1 MARDKNMRKIVR
13 LCLGLGVFI
22 AFVAPAVAELAMT
35 GAAVT
40 MRVGPT
46 GNAGVVQRIPQS
58 AEINL
63 EKCARAW
70 CRASWRGRFG
80 YVPAEAVV
88 LRSPLATLP
97 GEKMPPPV
105 VNGALDRGHAPG
117 MAMDRAL
124 YWPQRRFWVRLLVA
138 PIVSEPEAGLPMSA
152 AGPYIIG

>member
-1 MARDKNMRKIVR
+1 MRKIVR

-40 MRVGPT
+40 MRAAPT

-58 AEINL
+58 AEIDV

-97 GEKMPPPV
+97 GDKMPPPV
-105 VNGALDRGHAPG
+105 VNGSSTDATPPAWR
-117 MAMDRAL
+117 
-124 YWPQRRFWVRLLVA
+124 WT
-138 PIVSEPEAGLPMSA
+138 
-152 AGPYIIG
+152 GPYIGLNGGFGSGSW